1 MRRSTLAALGGLG
14 LLVGGAAFWS
24 LQQRRTTEQVPYTV
38 LERLDG
44 VEVRQYPP
52 SVAVETEAASDAR
65 AFGRLFRYI
74 SGANRERTDVSMTAP
89 VETLVRGE
97 GRQVAMTAPVRTSET
112 AGEAGVR
119 MSFYLPVDYDYE
131 RAPEPT
137 EEGVH
142 LVAIP
147 ERVAAVRRFTWWAT
161 DGRVAR
167 QTRRLE
173 RTVHAAGYTP
183 VDDPS
188 LLRYDA
194 PWALPFLRRNE
205 VAVTVRPAGPGR
217 A

>member
-14 LLVGGAAFWS
+14 LVVGGAAVLS
-24 LQQRRTTEQVPYTV
+24 LQQRRSTEQVQYTV

-52 SVAVETEAASDAR
+52 SVAVETQAPSDGR

-74 SGANRERTDVSMTAP
+74 SGANREQTDVSMTAP

-97 GRQVAMTAPVRTSET
+97 GREVAMTAPVRTSET
-112 AGEAGVR
+112 DDGAGVR
-119 MSFYLPVDYDYE
+119 MSFYLPAGYDYKS
-131 RAPEPT
+131 APEPT

-147 ERVAAVRRFTWWAT
+147 ERVMAVRRFTWWAT
-161 DGRVAR
+161 PRRVAA

-173 RTVHAAGYTP
+173 RTVREAGYAP
-183 VDDPS
+183 IDEPS

-205 VAVTVRPAGPGR
+205 VAVTVRPESV
-217 A
+217 